1 MSRPGGDAPA
11 LAGLVWRLIGG
22 RQLELAG
29 VQRALA
35 ACVDGIALFDA
46 DDRLIRAND
55 VFLGLHP
62 SLAAGAD
69 DRPDLDRL
77 IVVLA
82 QSGELAEP
90 TSEGWEWRA
99 VRLGTRRTG
108 RDEGELAYRDGRV
121 VRITEYRLDHGL
133 IVSMHTD
140 VTPQR
145 RREQIIA
152 QSEARFRAV
161 FATASDAVA
170 ILDGDGTV
178 TAVNPAAER
187 LFGQASAKLIGAMF
201 GRLVPAA
208 SADAAR
214 FLAAVSAGG
223 KRAVDGRREGGATR
237 ALELSVTDWA
247 FEGRRQFTA
256 VMRDVSAERQQ
267 EVALRDSQ
275 DRLSRYVAELEETQ
289 ARLRE
294 QATELARL
302 AEQAARKSEEAAAAN
317 LAKSEFL
324 ATISHELRTPLNGVL
339 GAVGLMQETGL
350 SAEQRKLADT
360 IRHSGDSLLL
370 LINDILDYAAL
381 ETGGI
386 TIEPVDFVVP
396 ELLDSILTL
405 FQAQAARKGLS
416 LHQAVP
422 AALPA
427 RLNGDATRIR
437 QLLFH
442 LVGNAVK
449 FTEQGEIA
457 IEAEAQVS
465 GDTIDLKILVRDTGP
480 GIDPAMQAQLF
491 EHFTQADTSSRRRH
505 GGTGL
510 GLAIC
515 RRLAN
520 LMGGVIGVDST
531 PGAGSTFWF
540 VVPCKTAG
548 AEGEIR
554 PVAAAANPLPAS
566 SLRLLIAEDNP
577 INQMVISGMVGRLG
591 YRADI
596 VANGVEAVDA
606 VTRVPYD
613 LILMDV
619 QMPEMDGIAATRA
632 IRQLAG
638 PIARI
643 PIIALT
649 AAASSESREEYIASG
664 MNDFVAKPVML
675 EQLAAAIGRCLGSPA
690 GDADP
695 AAAGGDAVAQLAR
708 KSGVDRATAQQ
719 IDALLA
725 RINAVSGASMT
736 EAPPAPS
743 LDDDGARRLDELL
756 ARINAVGTEP
766 PAGAPGPD
774 TDPSPPRPPPGL
786 EELLAKMNAI

>member
-1 MSRPGGDAPA
+1 MNRQGGDAPA
-11 LAGLVWRLIGG
+11 LAGLVWRLLGG
-22 RQLELAG
+22 RQFELAG
-29 VQRALA
+29 VQRAMA

-46 DDRLIRAND
+46 DDRLIRSNEIFA
-55 VFLGLHP
+55 GLHP
-62 SLAAGAD
+62 PLAGRLAE
-69 DRPDLDRL
+69 RPELDRL
-77 IVVLA
+77 IVTLA
-82 QSGELAEP
+82 QSGDLAEP

-99 VRLGTRRTG
+99 VRLGARRTG

-121 VRITEYRLDHGL
+121 VRITEYRLEHGL
-133 IVSMHTD
+133 IVSTHTD

-223 KRAVDGRREGGATR
+223 KRAVDGRREGGGLR

-267 EVALRDSQ
+267 EVALRESQ
-275 DRLSRYVAELEETQ
+275 ERLNRYVAELEETQ
-289 ARLRE
+289 TRLRE
-294 QATELARL
+294 QAAELARL
-302 AEQAARKSEEAAAAN
+302 AEQAAKKSEEAAAAN

-350 SAEQRKLADT
+350 STEQRKLADT

-396 ELLDSILTL
+396 ELLESILTL
-405 FQAQAARKGLS
+405 FQAQAARKGLA
-416 LHQAVP
+416 LQQTVP

-449 FTEQGEIA
+449 FTERGDVA

-465 GDTIDLKILVRDTGP
+465 GDTIDLRILVRDTGP
-480 GIDPAMQAQLF
+480 GIDPAVQAQLF

-520 LMGGVIGVDST
+520 LMGGRIGVDST

-540 VVPCKTAG
+540 VVPCKAAG
-548 AEGEIR
+548 ATGESAGG
-554 PVAAAANPLPAS
+554 AAGPSRALPAA

-577 INQMVISGMVGRLG
+577 INQMVISGMVARLG
-591 YRADI
+591 YHADI
-596 VANGVEAVDA
+596 VANGAEAVDA
-606 VTRVPYD
+606 VTSVPYD
-613 LILMDV
+613 LVLMDV

-638 PIARI
+638 PVARI

-649 AAASSESREEYIASG
+649 AAASSDSRDEYIAAG
-664 MNDFVAKPVML
+664 MNDLVAKPVML
-675 EQLAAAIGRCLGSPA
+675 DQLAAAMGRCLGEPSSDGQEA
-690 GDADP
+690 GRGDAL
-695 AAAGGDAVAQLAR
+695 AQLAR

-736 EAPPAPS
+736 EPPPAPP
-743 LDDDGARRLDELL
+743 LDDDGARRLDELM

-766 PAGAPGPD
+766 PPP
-774 TDPSPPRPPPGL
+774 PSPPPSP
-786 EELLAKMNAI
+786 EIEDLLAKMNAL